1 MIKKPLFALF
11 ILLSA
16 CSGKNVSDIQ
26 TTLVKRGI
34 FSEELTEEGNV
45 RAVNS
50 IAVTAPNISYRYGSL
65 KIAKIV
71 DDGKE
76 VKKGDTLIVFDPSEI
91 KRSILM
97 SQQQLEIANAEFEKL
112 KATQNSEIEDLES
125 DFEIS
130 RISQEISKIN
140 FEQAVYESEVTRKEI
155 NLKLE
160 SSNIALSRAKE
171 QIENKKKIQKEE
183 LFQKSIS
190 IRQLTATL
198 EEANNSIKSLFVVSP
213 APGIA
218 IRTENWMTGQ
228 KWSVTDQ
235 PYSGTSVI
243 DLPDLNEMM
252 AEVKINEVDVSKV
265 TPGQKVEIRPDAY
278 SDSIYTGH
286 VTTVANLAQ
295 NKDYKSKIKIFP
307 VQIKITGKSKNLLP
321 GLTVSCKI
329 IINEIPDVLFIP
341 LEALFKDKGSEFVY
355 VKSGSGFKRREIK
368 IGSANTDFAIVT
380 EGLKEKEEI
389 ALSDPFLNK
398 EEKNNNQE
406 AGQNYKPVQSK

>member
-1 MIKKPLFALF
+1 MIKRLLFVLCIALY
-11 ILLSA
+11 A
-16 CSGKNVSDIQ
+16 CSGKKVADIQ
-26 TTLVKRGI
+26 TTLVKRGT

-50 IAVTAPNISYRYGSL
+50 IAIMAPNISYRYGAL

-76 VKKGDTLIVFDPSEI
+76 VKKGDTLMVFDPSEI
-91 KRSILM
+91 KRSILL

-125 DFEIS
+125 DFELS
-130 RISQEISKIN
+130 RISQEISRIN
-140 FEQAVYESEVTRKEI
+140 FEQAVYESEVTKKEI

-160 SSNIALSRAKE
+160 SSNIALTRAKE

-183 LFQKSIS
+183 QFQKSIS

-198 EEANNSIKSLFVVSP
+198 DEANSSINALFVVSP

-228 KWSVTDQ
+228 KWSVSDQ

-243 DLPDLNEMM
+243 DLPDLTEMM
-252 AEVKINEVDVSKV
+252 AEVKVNEVDVSKV
-265 TPGQKVEIRPDAY
+265 LPGQKVEIRPDAY
-278 SDSIYTGH
+278 SDSIYIGE
-286 VTTVANLAQ
+286 VKTVANLAQ
-295 NKDYKSKIKIFP
+295 NKDYKTKIKIFP
-307 VQIKITGKSKNLLP
+307 VQIKINGKSKSLLP

-329 IINEIPDVLFIP
+329 IINEVPDVLFIP
-341 LEALFKDKGSEFVY
+341 LEALFKEMGSEYVY
-355 VKSGSGFKRREIK
+355 VKSGTGFKRRDIK
-368 IGSANTDFAIVT
+368 VGSTNTDFAIVT
-380 EGLKEKEEI
+380 EGLTEKEEI

-398 EEKNNNQE
+398 EEKKDNSGLDKKSNQ
-406 AGQNYKPVQSK
+406 APPK